1 MNRTASCPG
10 CGASI
15 SFRWSSA
22 IQTTCPFC
30 RSILVRTDVDLRKV
44 GEVGDL
50 PASVSPI
57 QIGTMGI
64 DDGVSFT
71 VVGRILYEYERGG
84 WNEWYLR
91 RDDGG
96 SAWLSDA
103 QAEYAVTTLATG
115 AGALPAASAVH
126 VSQTYSWCGRM
137 YKVVSLTR
145 ARYRGVEG
153 ELPFETWNRREAL
166 FADLEGDGER
176 FATLDYSDGTPA
188 LYLGRWCDLD
198 ELSLTNLRR
207 IEGW

>member
-1 MNRTASCPG
+1 MKRTAACPS

-15 SFRWSSA
+15 EFRWSSA

-50 PASVSPI
+50 PPSVSPI
-57 QIGTMGI
+57 QLGTAGVR
-64 DDGVSFT
+64 DGVPFT

-91 RDDGG
+91 LDDGR

-103 QAEYAVTTLATG
+103 QADYATTELATN
-115 AGALPAASAVH
+115 AGPLPAAAQVK
-126 VSQTYSWCGRM
+126 VGQTYAWGGGT
-137 YKVVSLTR
+137 YKVASLTR
-145 ARYRGVEG
+145 AHYRGVEG
-153 ELPFETWNRREAL
+153 ELPFECWDRRDVL
-166 FADLEGDGER
+166 FADLEGNGDR
-176 FATLDYSDGTPA
+176 FATLDYGDDAPA

-198 ELSLTNLRR
+198 ELSLSNLRH